1 MSQGKVGKVVATA
14 LCLLWIGW
22 GVWSQFLSLPAD
34 ELENHSSLSV
44 RDRLS
49 DCTGTFQQRYDCKN
63 AIVIATDRGNFF
75 NVIGRILIIVLPPLL
90 VVGAWRL
97 VARPRDDSDGGGNEE
112 WSDPYGT
119 PRRRYHRRTGRH

>member
-1 MSQGKVGKVVATA
+1 MSQGKVGKSVATA

-22 GVWSQFLSLPAD
+22 GVWSQFLLPAD

-63 AIVIATDRGNFF
+63 AIVIATDRSNFF
-75 NVIGRILIIVLPPLL
+75 NVVGRILIIVLPPLL
-90 VVGAWRL
+90 VAGAWRL
-97 VARPRDDSDGGGNEE
+97 VIRPRDDGDGGNEE

-119 PRRRYHRRTGRH
+119 PRRRYRRRTGRH